1 MRGEDSVSNTVIST
15 THGSPPHARGRRR
28 RRRLDRRSRGLT
40 PACAG
45 KTSTT
50 RRTPRT
56 SRAHPCMRGE
66 DCEWLSSHLH
76 ILGSP
81 PHARGRRRYVI
92 VERNNLGLTPA
103 CAGKTDCPAT
113 ISRRQGAHPRM
124 RGEDLIRKRKLPP
137 VKGSPPHARG
147 RHVIEDEEEFW
158 ERLTPACAGKTVR
171 FPRESDKVVLQFTN
185 FS

>member
-1 MRGEDSVSNTVIST
+1 MVCRAHPRMRGEDVRNTSG
-15 THGSPPHARGRRR
+15 HSAGLR
-28 RRRLDRRSRGLT
+28 LT

-45 KTSTT
+45 KTSIMSLG
-50 RRTPRT
+50 RTA
-56 SRAHPCMRGE
+56 SAAHPRMRGE
-66 DCEWLSSHLH
+66 DPERCVGQLMCSGSH
-76 ILGSP
+76 

-147 RHVIEDEEEFW
+147 RRPGGLFEVGCG
-158 ERLTPACAGKTVR
+158 RLTPACAGKTVR

>member
-147 RHVIEDEEEFW
+147 RRPGGLFEVGCG
-158 ERLTPACAGKTVR
+158 RLTPACAGKTVR